1 MAEPLTPKNEP
12 GYKLEKRLISSGMT
26 PQAARDERI
35 RRETQSTDVAI
46 SNVLF
51 GSYAQEI
58 FDLDPSI
65 REAFNLI
72 VKGVRDGSINTT
84 TKVGQDAAK
93 TILKNA
99 DWSQKFGAT
108 AREFLLRE
116 KTDPATAQELV
127 SKKMDELREALNEV
141 GGKASEDEIK
151 NMARVSL
158 MGGRLVDGKFQAQSA
173 DEVRKWVARTIDFD
187 GTLKGPVRKIQNNV
201 RDLAF
206 NYGFSDLMGGRI
218 NDWVKDNTRAVAAGD
233 LTIED
238 VEDQMKNFA
247 IGRFPA
253 LTKQLQAGISLVDL
267 VAPYKNTLAG
277 MLEIDE
283 GSVSLADSL
292 MERALG
298 SLGGDGQ
305 QSLMPL
311 WEFKQQIRKDPRWLS
326 TDQAVSTYNNIGVQ
340 IARDFGFL

>member
-1 MAEPLTPKNEP
+1 MAEPITKKGKK
-12 GYKLEKRLISSGMT
+12 GYDLERRLIASGMT
-26 PQAARDERI
+26 PQQARDERI

-65 REAFNLI
+65 REAFNQI
-72 VKGVRDGSINTT
+72 VRQVRDGSIDTA

-108 AREFLLRE
+108 ARDFLLRE
-116 KTDPATAQELV
+116 KTDPGTTQEV
-127 SKKMDELREALNEV
+127 ISKKMDELREALNEV
-141 GGKASEDEIK
+141 GGKASEDEIRD
-151 NMARVSL
+151 MARVSL
-158 MGGRLVDGKFQAQSA
+158 MGGRLVDGKFQAQTA
-173 DEVRKWVARTIDFD
+173 DETRKWVARTIDFD

-218 NDWVKDNTRAVAAGD
+218 DDWVRDNTRAVTAGD
-233 LTIED
+233 LTIEE

-253 LTKQLQAGISLVDL
+253 LSKQLQAGIPLVEL
-267 VAPYKNTLAG
+267 VAPYRNTLAS

-283 GSVSLADSL
+283 GSVNLGDSL

-298 SLGGDGQ
+298 SLGPDGQ

-311 WEFKQQIRKDPRWLS
+311 WEFKQQIRNDPRWLS
-326 TDQAVSTYNNIGVQ
+326 TDQAVNTYNNIGVQ